1 MIDFNR
7 IKRLT
12 QSVNDKN
19 EKLKNNELD
28 NKKRTILKLQVQIAL
43 LKIKIER
50 LN

>member
-12 QSVNDKN
+12 QSINDKN
-19 EKLKNNELD
+19 EKLKNNELN
-28 NKKRTILKLQVQIAL
+28 NKKRTILKLQVQIDL

>member
-28 NKKRTILKLQVQIAL
+28 NKKRTILKLQVQIDL

>member
-19 EKLKNNELD
+19 EKLKGKIDFKMKE
-28 NKKRTILKLQVQIAL
+28 KLKIKIQIDL
-43 LKIKIER
+43 LKIKI
-50 LN
+50 LKLD

>member
-28 NKKRTILKLQVQIAL
+28 IKKRTIMKLQVQIDL